1 MRPNIC
7 DICGFDGVT
16 EELLYGPVLSICKKC
31 VSDIARQM
39 LAGSCHMV
47 TYPADWTAGRL
58 WYCSFCAKSDA
69 EVRILVELKP
79 SSHDCICNECIMICI
94 DEVLSRHPRIPAPIM
109 LETIETQSGH
119 NGLP

>member
-7 DICGFDGVT
+7 AVCGFDGVA

-31 VSDIARQM
+31 VSEIARQM
-39 LAGSCHMV
+39 LAGSHHTV
-47 TYPADWTAGRL
+47 AYPANWAEGRL

-79 SSHDCICNECIMICI
+79 LSHDCICNECIMICI
-94 DEVLSRHPRIPAPIM
+94 DEILSKHPKIPAPIM
-109 LETIETQSGH
+109 LEAIEIPSGCS
-119 NGLP
+119 GLP